1 VRLSETV
8 GRRPPGRG
16 TAAEAPSGQHDRY
29 VDGRAVDL
37 RFVHVCYRAL
47 GVRGRGIE
55 HIRYP
60 AVRQE
65 LPVDRHFQVLD
76 VAVAAED
83 LAQVCF
89 VDVFCELFNDDF
101 GAAWLGAVGAG
112 WAG

>member
-8 GRRPPGRG
+8 GRRSPGRR
-16 TAAEAPSGQHDRY
+16 TAAEAPSGQHNRN

-37 RFVHVCYRAL
+37 RFVHVCDRAL
-47 GVRGRGIE
+47 GVRGRGIQ

-65 LPVDRHFQVLD
+65 LPVDRHFQVFNI
-76 VAVAAED
+76 AVAAED

-89 VDVFCELFNDDF
+89 VDVFRELFNDDF
-101 GAAWLGAVGAG
+101 GAAWLSAVRAG
-112 WAG
+112 WAC